1 MKVISVLI
9 VLLAIAVAV
18 VPQFTDCKA
27 AGREPLKLAN
37 GNTTEMKCFWTA
49 QAEVAVGIGLAAVG
63 ARMFFS
69 KRRETQRNLGITAA
83 VLGGCAVLLPLA
95 LIGVCANP
103 MMVCNSNMQP
113 TLILMGTLTMAVGIV
128 AAVLAQRSPEPVAAP
143 PSAAAA

>member
-1 MKVISVLI
+1 MKIMAI
-9 VLLAIAVAV
+9 GIILLAIAIAV

-37 GNTTEMKCFWTA
+37 GATTEMKCFWTA

-63 ARMFFS
+63 ALLLFS
-69 KRRETQRNLGITAA
+69 KRRETQRNLGIVAA

-103 MMVCNSNMQP
+103 MMRCNSTMQP
-113 TLILMGTLTMAVGIV
+113 TLILAGTLTMILGV
-128 AAVLAQRSPEPVAAP
+128 AAAIVAQRSQEPGPVPAV
-143 PSAAAA
+143 